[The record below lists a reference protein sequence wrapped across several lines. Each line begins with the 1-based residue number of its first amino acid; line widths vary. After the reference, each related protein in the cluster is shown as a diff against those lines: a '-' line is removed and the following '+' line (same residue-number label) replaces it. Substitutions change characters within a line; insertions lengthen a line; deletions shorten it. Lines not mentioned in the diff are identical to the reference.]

1 MKFAFIASLLTIFMA
16 ISVHSITVRNHDGND
31 EFRNIKRK
39 NNQQAVSS
47 FKTALEKFSKCYK
60 LKAKMMIKY
69 RNRPRLARRI
79 AKLTLEC

>member
-1 MKFAFIASLLTIFMA
+1 MKFAFIASLLAIFMA
-16 ISVHSITVRNHDGND
+16 ISVHSMAFRNHD
-31 EFRNIKRK
+31 IKRK

-60 LKAKMMIKY
+60 LKAKMMMKY

>member
-16 ISVHSITVRNHDGND
+16 ISVQSMTVRNH

-39 NNQQAVSS
+39 NIQQAVSS
-47 FKTALEKFSKCYK
+47 FKTALAKFSKCYK
-60 LKAKMMIKY
+60 LKAKMMMKY

>member
-16 ISVHSITVRNHDGND
+16 ISVQSMTVRNH
-31 EFRNIKRK
+31 EIKRK
-39 NNQQAVSS
+39 NYQQAVSS
-47 FKTALEKFSKCYK
+47 FKTALENFSKCYK
-60 LKAKMMIKY
+60 LKAKMMMKY